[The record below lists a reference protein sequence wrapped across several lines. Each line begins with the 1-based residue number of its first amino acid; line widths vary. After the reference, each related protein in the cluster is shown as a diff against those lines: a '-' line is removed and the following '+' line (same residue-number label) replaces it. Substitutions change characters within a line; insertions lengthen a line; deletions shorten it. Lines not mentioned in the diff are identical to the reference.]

1 VLKEFLKEHG
11 SEVHNMLLSE
21 FSVEDAVKLA
31 RREGREE
38 GREEG
43 LERGL
48 EKGLERGLEE
58 GQQYVIELLERGYN
72 IEDIKR
78 QITRT
83 TTGKGQ

>member
-31 RREGREE
+31 RREGRE
-38 GREEG
+38 
-43 LERGL
+43 
-48 EKGLERGLEE
+48 KGQEE

-83 TTGKGQ
+83 TTGKEQ